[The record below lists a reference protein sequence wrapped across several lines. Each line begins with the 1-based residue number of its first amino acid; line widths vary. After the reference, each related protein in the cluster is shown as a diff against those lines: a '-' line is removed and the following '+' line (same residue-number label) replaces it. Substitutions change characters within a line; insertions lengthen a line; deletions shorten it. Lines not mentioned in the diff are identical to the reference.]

1 MDFFKF
7 FTAMFSGINAV
18 FSITLLALFVV
29 SCVFIFKKEQ
39 NNFVKNTPSFMTS
52 IGIFGTFF
60 GIVIALLGFD
70 GIDNIKEQIDVII
83 SGMQTAF
90 ITSVLGLFLSILTK
104 FLLIFTKEKD
114 SDEFDAEE
122 LIDSF
127 RWQTHNS
134 GEISEKIDK
143 LITAIGSDGENS
155 MIGQIRLLRSD
166 ISDNHKALK
175 LSMEDQNNTSNEIL
189 SQLQD
194 LKTSIEQNH
203 EIISDYTQ
211 KSLYI
216 NKNMGLFI
224 KQSYQ
229 EKQHFEEKLWQEMNK
244 VTETLSK
251 SATEVIIRALKDV
264 IADFN
269 KNLTEQFGENF
280 KELNTAVS
288 DLVTWQENYKE
299 QIYQMTEQYKL
310 GITAIGSTQM
320 AVDNIEKST
329 SSIPSHMDKLNQM
342 ITIGQGQLDEL
353 GDHLDAF
360 AKIKDKA
367 VNALPEIQGHIKTV
381 LTNMEQGSENIK
393 TVINNTAND
402 FNQKTQNTLSKI
414 DDTTQVVANRSG
426 QIDNHLNDVIN
437 NLEKGLHAWQT
448 GFEKTLNNLQTEFQ
462 KSVLTMTSESKELV
476 RTQMNELG
484 KYIRENQES
493 TQQDINQILKDTQ
506 ENMGN
511 TQTKAIENMG
521 QSLLSITKQFADDY
535 SRLIND
541 MQRLARTTGGMR

>member
-288 DLVTWQENYKE
+288 NLVTWQENYKE

>member
-7 FTAMFSGINAV
+7 FYAMFSGINVV

-29 SCVFIFKKEQ
+29 SCIFIFKKSQ
-39 NNFVKNTPSFMTS
+39 NNFVKNAPSFMTS

-134 GEISEKIDK
+134 GEISEKMDK

-175 LSMEDQNNTSNEIL
+175 LSMEDQNNTSNKIL

-280 KELNTAVS
+280 KELNAAVS

-310 GITAIGSTQM
+310 GVTAIGSTQT

-329 SSIPSHMDKLNQM
+329 SSIPSHMNELNKM
-342 ITIGQGQLDEL
+342 IKIGQEQLDEL
-353 GDHLDAF
+353 GEHLDAF
-360 AKIKDKA
+360 SEVKDKA

-393 TVINNTAND
+393 TVISNTAND

-414 DDTTQVVANRSG
+414 DDTAQVVANRSG

-437 NLEKGLHAWQT
+437 NLEKGLNTWQT

>member
-1 MDFFKF
+1 
-7 FTAMFSGINAV
+7 
-18 FSITLLALFVV
+18 
-29 SCVFIFKKEQ
+29 
-39 NNFVKNTPSFMTS
+39 MTS

-104 FLLIFTKEKD
+104 FILIFAKEKD
-114 SDEFDAEE
+114 NDEFGAEE
-122 LIDSF
+122 LIESF

-134 GEISEKIDK
+134 GEISEKMDK

-166 ISDNHKALK
+166 ISDNHKTLK
-175 LSMEDQNNTSNEIL
+175 LSMEDQNTTSNEIL
-189 SQLQD
+189 SQLQN

-229 EKQHFEEKLWQEMNK
+229 EKQQFEEKLWQEMNK

-264 IADFN
+264 IANFN

-280 KELNTAVS
+280 KELNAAVS

-299 QIYQMTEQYKL
+299 QIHQMTEQYKL
-310 GITAIGSTQM
+310 GVTAIGSTQT

-329 SSIPSHMDKLNQM
+329 SSIPSHMNELNKM
-342 ITIGQGQLDEL
+342 IKIGQEQLDEL
-353 GDHLDAF
+353 GEHLDAF
-360 AKIKDKA
+360 SEVKDKA

-393 TVINNTAND
+393 TVISNTAND

-414 DDTTQVVANRSG
+414 DDTAQVVANRSG

-437 NLEKGLHAWQT
+437 NLEKGLNTWQT
-448 GFEKTLNNLQTEFQ
+448 GFEKTLNNLQNEFQ
-462 KSVLTMTSESKELV
+462 KSALAMTSESKELV
-476 RTQMNELG
+476 RAQMNELG
-484 KYIRENQES
+484 KHIRENQEI
-493 TQQDINQILKDTQ
+493 TQKDINQILKDTQ

-521 QSLLSITKQFADDY
+521 QSLLSITRKFADDY
-535 SRLIND
+535 SRLVND
-541 MQRLARTTGGMR
+541 MERLARTTGGMR

>member
-1 MDFFKF
+1 
-7 FTAMFSGINAV
+7 
-18 FSITLLALFVV
+18 
-29 SCVFIFKKEQ
+29 
-39 NNFVKNTPSFMTS
+39 
-52 IGIFGTFF
+52 
-60 GIVIALLGFD
+60 
-70 GIDNIKEQIDVII
+70 
-83 SGMQTAF
+83 
-90 ITSVLGLFLSILTK
+90 
-104 FLLIFTKEKD
+104 
-114 SDEFDAEE
+114 
-122 LIDSF
+122 
-127 RWQTHNS
+127 
-134 GEISEKIDK
+134 
-143 LITAIGSDGENS
+143 
-155 MIGQIRLLRSD
+155 
-166 ISDNHKALK
+166 
-175 LSMEDQNNTSNEIL
+175 
-189 SQLQD
+189 
-194 LKTSIEQNH
+194 
-203 EIISDYTQ
+203 
-211 KSLYI
+211 
-216 NKNMGLFI
+216 
-224 KQSYQ
+224 
-229 EKQHFEEKLWQEMNK
+229 MNK

-342 ITIGQGQLDEL
+342 ITTGQGQLDEL

-367 VNALPEIQGHIKTV
+367 VNALPEIQGHINTV

-437 NLEKGLHAWQT
+437 NLEKGLNTWQT

-484 KYIRENQES
+484 KHIRENQES

-535 SRLIND
+535 SRLVND
-541 MQRLARTTGGMR
+541 MQRLARTIGGMR

>member
-7 FTAMFSGINAV
+7 FYAMFSGINVV

-29 SCVFIFKKEQ
+29 SCIFIFKKSQ

-134 GEISEKIDK
+134 GEISEKMDK

-166 ISDNHKALK
+166 ISDNHKSLK
-175 LSMEDQNNTSNEIL
+175 LSMADQNTTSNEIL

-216 NKNMGLFI
+216 NKNIGLFI

-229 EKQHFEEKLWQEMNK
+229 EKQQFEEKLWQEMNK

-342 ITIGQGQLDEL
+342 ITTGQGQLDEL

-367 VNALPEIQGHIKTV
+367 VNALPEIQGHINTV

-437 NLEKGLHAWQT
+437 NLEKGLNTWQT

-484 KYIRENQES
+484 KHIRENQES

-535 SRLIND
+535 SRLVND
-541 MQRLARTTGGMR
+541 MQRLARTIGGMR

>member
-127 RWQTHNS
+127 RSQTHNS

-299 QIYQMTEQYKL
+299 QIHQMTEQYKL

-541 MQRLARTTGGMR
+541 MQRLARTTGRMR

>member
-104 FLLIFTKEKD
+104 FILIFAKEKD
-114 SDEFDAEE
+114 NDEFGAEE
-122 LIDSF
+122 LIESF

-134 GEISEKIDK
+134 GEISEKMDK
-143 LITAIGSDGENS
+143 LITSIGSDGENS

-166 ISDNHKALK
+166 ISDNHKTLK
-175 LSMEDQNNTSNEIL
+175 LSMEDQNTTSNEIL
-189 SQLQD
+189 SQLQN

-229 EKQHFEEKLWQEMNK
+229 EKQQFEEKLWQEMNK

-280 KELNTAVS
+280 KELNAAVS

-299 QIYQMTEQYKL
+299 QIHQMTEQYKL
-310 GITAIGSTQM
+310 GVTAIGSTQT

-329 SSIPSHMDKLNQM
+329 SSIPSHMNELNKM
-342 ITIGQGQLDEL
+342 IKIGQEQLDEL
-353 GDHLDAF
+353 GEHLDAF
-360 AKIKDKA
+360 SEVKDKA

-393 TVINNTAND
+393 TVISNTAND

-437 NLEKGLHAWQT
+437 NLEKGLNTWQT
-448 GFEKTLNNLQTEFQ
+448 GFEKTLNNLQNEFQ
-462 KSVLTMTSESKELV
+462 KSVLAMTSESKELV
-476 RTQMNELG
+476 RAQMNELG
-484 KYIRENQES
+484 KHIRENQEI
-493 TQQDINQILKDTQ
+493 TQKDINQILKDTQ

-521 QSLLSITKQFADDY
+521 QSLLSITRKFADDY
-535 SRLIND
+535 SRLVND
-541 MQRLARTTGGMR
+541 MERLARTTGGMR

>member
-1 MDFFKF
+1 
-7 FTAMFSGINAV
+7 
-18 FSITLLALFVV
+18 
-29 SCVFIFKKEQ
+29 
-39 NNFVKNTPSFMTS
+39 
-52 IGIFGTFF
+52 
-60 GIVIALLGFD
+60 
-70 GIDNIKEQIDVII
+70 
-83 SGMQTAF
+83 
-90 ITSVLGLFLSILTK
+90 
-104 FLLIFTKEKD
+104 
-114 SDEFDAEE
+114 
-122 LIDSF
+122 
-127 RWQTHNS
+127 
-134 GEISEKIDK
+134 
-143 LITAIGSDGENS
+143 
-155 MIGQIRLLRSD
+155 
-166 ISDNHKALK
+166 
-175 LSMEDQNNTSNEIL
+175 
-189 SQLQD
+189 
-194 LKTSIEQNH
+194 
-203 EIISDYTQ
+203 
-211 KSLYI
+211 
-216 NKNMGLFI
+216 MGLFI

>member
-104 FLLIFTKEKD
+104 FILIFAKEKD
-114 SDEFDAEE
+114 NDEFGAEE
-122 LIDSF
+122 LIESF

-134 GEISEKIDK
+134 GEISEKMDK

-166 ISDNHKALK
+166 ISDNHKTLK
-175 LSMEDQNNTSNEIL
+175 LSMEDQNTTSNEIL
-189 SQLQD
+189 SQLQN

-229 EKQHFEEKLWQEMNK
+229 EKQQFEEKLWQEMNK

-264 IADFN
+264 IANFN

-280 KELNTAVS
+280 KELNAAVS

-299 QIYQMTEQYKL
+299 QIHQMTEQYKL
-310 GITAIGSTQM
+310 GVTAIGSTQT

-329 SSIPSHMDKLNQM
+329 SSIPSHMNELNKM
-342 ITIGQGQLDEL
+342 IKIGQEQLDEL
-353 GDHLDAF
+353 GEHLDAF
-360 AKIKDKA
+360 SEVKDKA

-393 TVINNTAND
+393 TVISNTAND

-414 DDTTQVVANRSG
+414 DDTAQVVANRSG

-437 NLEKGLHAWQT
+437 NLEKGLNTWQT
-448 GFEKTLNNLQTEFQ
+448 GFEKTLNNLQNEFQ
-462 KSVLTMTSESKELV
+462 KSALAMTSESKELV
-476 RTQMNELG
+476 RAQMNELG
-484 KYIRENQES
+484 KHIRENQEI
-493 TQQDINQILKDTQ
+493 TQKDINQILKDTQ

-521 QSLLSITKQFADDY
+521 QSLLSITRKFADDY
-535 SRLIND
+535 SRLVND
-541 MQRLARTTGGMR
+541 MERLARTTGGMR